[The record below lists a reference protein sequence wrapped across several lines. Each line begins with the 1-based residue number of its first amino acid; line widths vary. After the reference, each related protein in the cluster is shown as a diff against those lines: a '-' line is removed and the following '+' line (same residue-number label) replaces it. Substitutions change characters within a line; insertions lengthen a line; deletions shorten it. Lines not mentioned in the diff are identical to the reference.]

1 MGAPVGP
8 TGCNAPKS
16 DEPGT
21 EGSRG
26 VQVSAGYGRFWSHLH
41 FEGGADP
48 TLVQQTAVAQ
58 VGYFFSD
65 RLSLSLAGG
74 TVTNGEMYGDGLDLE
89 VGTGF
94 LLSLRL
100 TWQLLE
106 EKGPRPFLSIS
117 FAASYSRSPF
127 EDTDR
132 IRGHLWATDVQLGLT
147 VGYTLFDVWRLYLA
161 PRVFGGPI
169 FIDAPAERIQGRD
182 RYFVQAG
189 MGMGFIL
196 PKGITLYI
204 DGSPA
209 GQQSVSAGLAYFIP
223 VD

>member
-1 MGAPVGP
+1 MHFSHCLARVENLLLADGGLVPP
-8 TGCNAPKS
+8 
-16 DEPGT
+16 
-21 EGSRG
+21 SR
-26 VQVSAGYGRFWSHLH
+26 RFLAVHQSH
-41 FEGGADP
+41 
-48 TLVQQTAVAQ
+48 
-58 VGYFFSD
+58 
-65 RLSLSLAGG
+65 
-74 TVTNGEMYGDGLDLE
+74 
-89 VGTGF
+89 
-94 LLSLRL
+94 
-100 TWQLLE
+100 
-106 EKGPRPFLSIS
+106 
-117 FAASYSRSPF
+117 
-127 EDTDR
+127 
-132 IRGHLWATDVQLGLT
+132 DVQLGLT